1 MRNSNYSTDFKL
13 MVVKEYITGDLGCRA
28 IAKKYNLPSKNYVFR
43 WKNELV
49 KLGLIK
55 DITSSINHKGGNK
68 KNILN
73 NKTAYE
79 KQLEREN
86 FELKAKLA
94 YFNELQKIVDESKKK

>member
-13 MVVKEYITGDLGCRA
+13 MVVKEYFTSNLGCRA

-43 WKNELV
+43 WKDELV
-49 KLGLIK
+49 NLGLIE
-55 DITSSINHKGGNK
+55 DIPSAINHKGGNK
-68 KNILN
+68 KNLSK

-86 FELKAKLA
+86 FELKARLA
-94 YFNELQKIVDESKKK
+94 YFNELQRLVNEDKKK